1 MSSSPLTL
9 AGRLSLDPSSWR
21 RGLADGER
29 QTRTFSG
36 VVRREMGELNR
47 FLGGTAAKMA
57 AFGGGFALGVQIV
70 KSAGLDKTLTQIGQT
85 AGATRDQVRALRGEI
100 FSMAGATGRATDDLV
115 DGFNILVQSGL
126 QWNESRATL
135 DAINKTM
142 AVTGAQADTLAGSL
156 GVAST
161 AFQFDLSKPKL
172 ALGLL
177 DRMTV
182 AGRLGNAEL
191 ENLGSIF
198 SRVGVNAKGAGFGFD
213 QTLAFIEG
221 LSMIERQPERLATLA
236 DSTMRLFTNARYM
249 AAAQKASGIRFF
261 DKASG
266 ARRDP
271 LEILADFKKRM
282 DKMTTDAQREGF
294 LAKAFGN
301 ADIDTIKGLRTLL
314 QGNSLA
320 KINDFTKQIGEAGGT
335 IERDLPA
342 AISNAVDQTGRLKAR
357 LKDAADAFIQPIN
370 RVYTNVLSKALGNG
384 NKDSG
389 LSNGQLFGAGVGT
402 LLGAYTLKRVA
413 GGLLG
418 RLLGGAGN
426 LAGGVAIGTAL
437 EKAGAATPVFIV
449 GAAPGVFAG
458 GGAAGVAGDVAAGA
472 LLGKMVKIGAV
483 RAALAGAPIGAL
495 ATSGLA
501 GAATVA
507 AGAGAAGVAG
517 YGAGSLL
524 YNHAISGTELGDSIG
539 RSIAKVLGLFG
550 NDNARAALRAE
561 IDVNVNDNLTTA
573 RVRGRDFQNVQSTVN
588 TRAARTGRMME
599 HRS

>member
-1 MSSSPLTL
+1 MSSPLTL
-9 AGRLSLDPSSWR
+9 AGRLTLDPSSWR
-21 RGLADGER
+21 RGLADGQR
-29 QTRTFSG
+29 QTRTFAG
-36 VVRREMGELNR
+36 AVRREMGELSR
-47 FLGGTAAKMA
+47 FLSGTTAKLAAY
-57 AFGGGFALGVQIV
+57 GGGFALGVQFV

-85 AGATRDQVRALRGEI
+85 AGATQQQIRALRGEI
-100 FSMAGATGRATDDLV
+100 FTMAADTGRATDDLV

-126 QWNESRATL
+126 QWNESRETL
-135 DAINKTM
+135 KAINATM

-172 ALGLL
+172 ALGIL

-261 DKASG
+261 DKATG
-266 ARRDP
+266 DRRDP
-271 LEILADFKKRM
+271 LKILADFKTKVDAM
-282 DKMTTDAQREGF
+282 KTDAQREGF
-294 LAKAFGN
+294 LSKAFGN
-301 ADIDTIKGLRTLL
+301 ADQDTIKGLRTLL
-314 QGNSLA
+314 SGNSLA
-320 KINDFTKQIGEAGGT
+320 KVNEFTQQIGEAGGT
-335 IERDLPA
+335 IARDLPA

-357 LKDAADAFIQPIN
+357 LKDAADAFVQPIN
-370 RVYTNVLSKALGNG
+370 RVYSGVLKRALGDG
-384 NKDSG
+384 TPGSG
-389 LSNGQLFGAGVGT
+389 LSNGGLIGAGVGA
-402 LLGAYTLKRVA
+402 LAGGYLLKRVG

-418 RLLGGAGN
+418 RLLGGAGS
-426 LAGGVAIGTAL
+426 LAGGVAMGTAL

-458 GGAAGVAGDVAAGA
+458 GAGGVAGDVAAGA
-472 LLGKMVKIGAV
+472 VLGRVAKIGAI

-507 AGAGAAGVAG
+507 GGALAAGGAG
-517 YGAGSLL
+517 YGAGTLL
-524 YNHAISGTELGDSIG
+524 YDNAIAGTQIGDAIG
-539 RSIAKVLGLFG
+539 RSIAKMLGFLG
-550 NDNARAALRAE
+550 NDEAQRALRAE
-561 IDVNVNDNLTTA
+561 IDVNVNDNLTTV
-573 RVRGRDFQNVQSTVN
+573 RVRGRDFQNVQGSVRT
-588 TRAARTGRMME
+588 TSARTGRMME